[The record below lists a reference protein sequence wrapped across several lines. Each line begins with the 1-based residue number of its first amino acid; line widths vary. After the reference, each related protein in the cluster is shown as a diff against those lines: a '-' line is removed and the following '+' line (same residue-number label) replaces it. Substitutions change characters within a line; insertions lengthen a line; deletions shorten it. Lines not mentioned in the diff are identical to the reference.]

1 MRIGIGIDVH
11 PFRDVPGDVRL
22 AGVPIPHD
30 KTLVGHSDADVVLH
44 AVMDALLGAIGEGD
58 IGTHFPDTDPAYRGA
73 DSAVLCRRV
82 WEMVKGR
89 GYRLGN
95 LDVAILAE
103 RPRIGP
109 HVPEMRRTLAELLEA
124 GPDCIN
130 IKATTTE
137 KLGFIGRE
145 EGLAAQAV
153 VLLLPR

>member
-1 MRIGIGIDVH
+1 MRIGVGIDVH

-22 AGVPIPHD
+22 AGVSIPHD

-58 IGTHFPDTDPAYRGA
+58 IGTHFPDTDHTYRGA

-82 WEMVKGR
+82 WGMVKGR

-95 LDVAILAE
+95 LDVTILAE
-103 RPRIGP
+103 RPRIAP
-109 HVPEMRRTLAELLEA
+109 HVAEMKRTLAELLEA
-124 GPDCIN
+124 GPDCVN

-145 EGLAAQAV
+145 EGIAAQAV
-153 VLLLPR
+153 VLLVPR